1 MNRFVTNIQG
11 ALIPAKVDPEKL
23 KSVLEDFG
31 WRPVGGRAGSY
42 TRLAP
47 PGESA
52 GRFPSL
58 VLPLD
63 SDAPDYSDVMGFAL
77 SILTQDA
84 DLWTRFIY
92 PRLAVATSDEFKFR
106 KESSAPSGLIPWRS
120 GEMLVESARLTLLA
134 GAKSFL
140 GPERH
145 FVNRHGRFANRY
157 LDQILMGQTAP
168 GSYIVTAYAP
178 PHVVIPLKG
187 GADVENQIVGVGT
200 AQVREVT
207 EAVVR
212 SVGATVEAL
221 DHYRRSG
228 SLAGFEDGVSRGIS
242 YEMTNAILG
251 IAVNSDEADIAIEW
265 DPTSPPPSGYESSFR
280 FTAPDVEPL
289 SHAAV
294 KLAEDKTS
302 RSVTIM
308 GRVHLLAKKEAGS
321 PGVFG
326 LDSLQSEGPRK
337 VRVRLANE
345 DEYHL
350 AVRAHD
356 DDLAI
361 LVSGTLEKEANL
373 NWLYNASMVRTLGS
387 ISDYANPRRRKAGQR
402 TPIPGQTDIFE
413 QS

>member
-1 MNRFVTNIQG
+1 MSKAESAFV
-11 ALIPAKVDPEKL
+11 PAKIDPEKL
-23 KSVLEDFG
+23 KSVLEEVG
-31 WRPVGGRAGSY
+31 WRTVGGRAGIY

-47 PGESA
+47 PGDSL

-58 VLPLD
+58 IVPLD
-63 SDAPDYSDVMGFAL
+63 TKAPDYSDVMGLAL
-77 SILTQDA
+77 SVLTQDMDFWA
-84 DLWTRFIY
+84 RSIY
-92 PRLAVATSDEFKFR
+92 PRLAVVNSDEFKFR
-106 KESSAPSGLIPWRS
+106 KESTAPSGLIPWRS

-140 GPERH
+140 GTARH

-178 PHVVIPLKG
+178 PHIAIPLKG
-187 GADVENQIVGVGT
+187 GSAEVENQLIGVGS

-212 SVGATVEAL
+212 SIEATVEAL
-221 DHYRRSG
+221 HHYRDNG
-228 SLAGFEDGVSRGIS
+228 SLSGFEDGVTRGIS

-251 IAVNSDEADIAIEW
+251 VAVNSDESDISIEW
-265 DPTSPPPSGYESSFR
+265 DPASPPPEGRESSFA
-280 FTAPDVEPL
+280 FSASDVEPL
-289 SHAAV
+289 SHAAI
-294 KLAEDKTS
+294 KLAEDNTS
-302 RSVTIM
+302 RTVTMM

-326 LDSLQSEGPRK
+326 IDSLQPDGPRK

-345 DEYHL
+345 EDYHI

-356 DDLAI
+356 DDRAI
-361 LVSGTLEKEANL
+361 LVNGTLEKEANL
-373 NWLYNASMVRTLGS
+373 NWLYSARVVRTLGP
-387 ISDYANPRRRKAGQR
+387 IDDYTSPRRKRR
-402 TPIPGQTDIFE
+402 RSEPIPGQTDVFD